1 MTTKKKK
8 TPPAKNKPII
18 ADSIAR
24 AAAIMNIDVATIR
37 AAKVAGA
44 DGFRGH
50 RINVE
55 KLAAWMKKHPAIAK
69 ASIEATARKASTSAM
84 AERKLKAATELLEH
98 RLMKERGEVIAK
110 SLVVETW
117 AAIWAAIEDEA
128 KGLMDKAVFPVF
140 VSRVKARN
148 KSALTPTKT
157 K

>member
-44 DGFRGH
+44 DGFIGH
-50 RINVE
+50 RIDVA
-55 KLAAWMKKHPAIAK
+55 KLAAWLKKHPAIAK
-69 ASIEATARKASTSAM
+69 ASLEATVRKASASAM

-98 RLMKERGEVIAK
+98 RLMKERGEVVAK
-110 SLVVETW
+110 SAVTEEYTRMW
-117 AAIWAAIEDEA
+117 HICEEEA
-128 KGLMDKAVFPVF
+128 KLLMEKSVFPIW
-140 VSRVKARN
+140 VSRVKS
-148 KSALTPTKT
+148 KIL
-157 K
+157 